1 MHQRR
6 SVTRNPIFVVR
17 WCGRDDR
24 IEEWQ
29 FSEGL
34 ITCALRKS
42 CELVE
47 VVEEWVMNI
56 DTYFN

>member
-6 SVTRNPIFVVR
+6 SVTHNLIFVGR
-17 WCGRDDR
+17 QCGGDDC

-34 ITCALRKS
+34 ITCAVGSFVNRWK
-42 CELVE
+42 
-47 VVEEWVMNI
+47 
-56 DTYFN
+56 